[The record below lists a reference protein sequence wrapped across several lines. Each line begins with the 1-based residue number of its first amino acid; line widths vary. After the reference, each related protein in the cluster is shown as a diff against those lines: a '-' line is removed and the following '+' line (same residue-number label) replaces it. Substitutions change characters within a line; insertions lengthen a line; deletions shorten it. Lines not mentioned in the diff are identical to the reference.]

1 MGELENQGAGQASN
15 YEGGEDTASVVAQ
28 PSSKGNVH
36 QEEVDEIDPFSG
48 DVISE
53 DEEVVA
59 EEETEEEVEVVAE
72 EEEVESEEESDEST
86 EETLFETTFK
96 LFLLMKN
103 ISQKVSRLR
112 LQSCL
117 RQL

>member
-1 MGELENQGAGQASN
+1 MPVKHLTTKVAK
-15 YEGGEDTASVVAQ
+15 TLPVVAQ

-86 EETLFETTFK
+86 EETLFENDIQTLFADEEHLSEGFK
-96 LFLLMKN
+96 VKCG
-103 ISQKVSRLR
+103 VV
-112 LQSCL
+112 
-117 RQL
+117 